1 MAADS
6 GGLIIKDEDGIVPA
20 TFKNLVSKFPSF
32 ADAKEA
38 STADTTAAC
47 TAADGAASPMEALG
61 AKVIV
66 TDVANGCAASG
77 LVVKGDK
84 IVSINGMPVT
94 DEVQGTALAKA
105 AVGNV
110 VYSILRAGLRLTVTA
125 YKPDAATRLGVTIK
139 NDNIDERHTS

>member
-1 MAADS
+1 MTDVV
-6 GGLIIKDEDGIVPA
+6 GTL
-20 TFKNLVSKFPSF
+20 KNLVNRFPSF

-38 STADTTAAC
+38 STADAAAAC
-47 TAADGAASPMEALG
+47 TAADGAPTPMEAVG

-77 LVVKGDK
+77 LVNKSDK
-84 IVSINGMPVT
+84 ILSINGTPVT

-110 VYSILRAGLRLTVTA
+110 VYSILRAGLRMTVTA

-139 NDNIDERHTS
+139 NDTIDERHTS